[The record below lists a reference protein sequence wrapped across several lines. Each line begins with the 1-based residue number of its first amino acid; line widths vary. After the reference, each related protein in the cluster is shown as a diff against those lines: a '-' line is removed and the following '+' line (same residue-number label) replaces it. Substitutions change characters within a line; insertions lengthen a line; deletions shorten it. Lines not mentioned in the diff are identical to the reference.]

1 MKLTRK
7 SYNRR
12 VFTFGIV
19 MFLAIALISTGFAAF
34 IMSNNATAN
43 EDGTINV
50 GTITDGSIAFGEIT
64 FTGANGDAFH
74 FEPDAADDEGHVVYK
89 DGNSENLT
97 VKIKSS
103 VSPAQYLKTDGITI
117 KMTYIPESVVAA
129 ADAGYIVL
137 PECYAAAQ
145 NVTYTTTDN
154 VANFTYDISF
164 KWGEKFDGKNPS
176 VFLDLA
182 NAKELVG
189 AGTGAYTYEEKKDIL
204 VDFRR
209 TIFGLDAS
217 MSESDVMSYEPAPG
231 SELKYEFQLSA
242 EAAI

>member
-64 FTGANGDAFH
+64 FEGGDAFH
-74 FEPDAADDEGHVVYK
+74 FEPDATDNEGHVVYK

-117 KMTYIPESVVAA
+117 KMTSIPESVVAA

-145 NVTYTTTDN
+145 NVEYTVTDN

-164 KWGEKFDGKNPS
+164 EWGEKFNGKNPS

-182 NAKELVG
+182 NAKDLVG
-189 AGTGAYTYEEKKDIL
+189 DGTGAYTYEEKKEIL
-204 VDFRR
+204 VAFRR
-209 TIFGLDAS
+209 TIFGLESS

-231 SELKYEFQLSA
+231 SELKYEFELSA

>member
-34 IMSNNATAN
+34 IMSNDATAN
-43 EDGTINV
+43 EDGSINV

-64 FTGANGDAFH
+64 FEGANDDAFH
-74 FEPDAADDEGHVVYK
+74 FEPDGEDNDGHVVYK

-97 VKIKSS
+97 VTIKGS

-117 KMTYIPESVVAA
+117 KMTSIPESVVAA
-129 ADAGYIVL
+129 ATAGYIVL
-137 PECYAAAQ
+137 PECYTAEQKVA
-145 NVTYTTTDN
+145 YDIEGD

-164 KWGEKFDGKNPS
+164 KWGEKFNGTNPS

-182 NAKELVG
+182 NARDLVND
-189 AGTGAYTYEEKKDIL
+189 GTGAYTYLEKKEIL
-204 VDFRR
+204 VAFRR
-209 TIFGLDAS
+209 TIFGLDS
-217 MSESDVMSYEPAPG
+217 SKSDSEVMSYEPVPG
-231 SELKYEFQLSA
+231 SELKYEFELSA